1 MAAAPGKV
9 KLNIDVAVE
18 LKQEFKIHCVTH
30 GISMTDIVEQL
41 IRTYLTNFKEE
52 KGAI

>member
-9 KLNIDVAVE
+9 KLNIDIAAD

-30 GISMTDIVEQL
+30 GKSMTDIVESL
-41 IRTYLTNFKEE
+41 IRTYLDEFKQE
-52 KGAI
+52 KGAM